1 MYIDIL
7 ISSITTTH
15 ALCDSG
21 CQCFATVSEQFVKE
35 RGLDASSIQ
44 PRPLEQATTTK
55 NRSMIRQ
62 IAVFIT
68 DIDGMEE
75 KIVAYVIPGQINN
88 IILGKGWMERHDVNI
103 RPAKGQVCIRK
114 PFKIIV
120 KSRAITSE
128 SIEEIR
134 AKTIQA
140 LQASNK
146 VVQIFSVSLADI
158 QKALTWKEYRDPA
171 QYAPDWLMPV
181 INAFNRQ
188 DAKTLP
194 PHMKRID
201 HEINFVER
209 KTNDDVPAM
218 PLYQISKDQ
227 LLVLRKTLTEL
238 LDNGFIR
245 VSNLPAAAPIIFVK
259 KPGGGLRFCVD
270 YRRLNEN
277 SYPIPCINE
286 TLRTIATA

>member
-7 ISSITTTH
+7 INSITSTR
-15 ALCDSG
+15 ALCDFG
-21 CQCFATVSEQFVKE
+21 CQCFATVSEQFVKK

-44 PRPLEQATTTK
+44 PRPLEQVTTTK

-62 IAVFIT
+62 IAVFIA

-75 KIVAYVIPGQINN
+75 KIIAYVITRQIDN
-88 IILGKGWMERHDVNI
+88 IILRKGWMERHDVSI

-140 LQASNK
+140 LQASNE

-158 QKALTWKEYRDPA
+158 QKALT
-171 QYAPDWLMPV
+171 
-181 INAFNRQ
+181 
-188 DAKTLP
+188 
-194 PHMKRID
+194 
-201 HEINFVER
+201 
-209 KTNDDVPAM
+209 
-218 PLYQISKDQ
+218 
-227 LLVLRKTLTEL
+227 
-238 LDNGFIR
+238 
-245 VSNLPAAAPIIFVK
+245 
-259 KPGGGLRFCVD
+259 
-270 YRRLNEN
+270 
-277 SYPIPCINE
+277 
-286 TLRTIATA
+286 